1 MKADKRNAQ
10 ERALQLGLVAAQR
23 GKKKLSLQRAMA
35 GTSGTQM
42 GTGSNLLN
50 TIETIKGIEQA
61 EYFASR
67 NLYLELDDIDARGT
81 SLLAKNAFD
90 RNTSLLGSLSSGT
103 AAGYKSG
110 LFKA

>member
-1 MKADKRNAQ
+1 MT
-10 ERALQLGLVAAQR
+10 GI
-23 GKKKLSLQRAMA
+23 
-35 GTSGTQM
+35 SGTQM

-50 TIETIKGIEQA
+50 KIATIKGIEQA

-90 RNTSLLGSLSSGT
+90 RNTSLLGSLSSLT

-110 LFKA
+110 LFTTE